1 MYAVQQNIIKHN
13 PPKNLDFIIICCTA
27 PQRAKL
33 ICLHGRATGLICA
46 YPYWVMGF
54 VENVW
59 GLPFIRLPA
68 DQGYAAESGWKLE
81 SPQCG
86 FGLCQQNKISFREA
100 VKLSM

>member
-1 MYAVQQNIIKHN
+1 
-13 PPKNLDFIIICCTA
+13 
-27 PQRAKL
+27 
-33 ICLHGRATGLICA
+33 
-46 YPYWVMGF
+46 MGF

-59 GLPFIRLPA
+59 GLPLIRLPA
-68 DQGYAAESGWKLE
+68 DQGYAAESGWKLG

>member
-1 MYAVQQNIIKHN
+1 
-13 PPKNLDFIIICCTA
+13 
-27 PQRAKL
+27 
-33 ICLHGRATGLICA
+33 
-46 YPYWVMGF
+46 MGF